1 MPLKPV
7 LVEAVLL
14 RSCLICR
21 KRSHHA
27 CHELVWTGIAMFSG
41 DISESLD
48 LPKNYRVF
56 RSA

>member
-27 CHELVWTGIAMFSG
+27 CDELVWTAIAMFG
-41 DISESLD
+41 RDISESLD
-48 LPKNYRVF
+48 LLRIY
-56 RSA
+56 